1 MVKAL
6 EKELLSEY
14 FLEKQ
19 DLIEN
24 LGLVGR
30 NQKSPRISARASI
43 MVPRPGIEPGT
54 RGFSMQ
60 ITTLKH

>member
-30 NQKSPRISARASI
+30 NQKSPRISARA
-43 MVPRPGIEPGT
+43 
-54 RGFSMQ
+54 
-60 ITTLKH
+60 